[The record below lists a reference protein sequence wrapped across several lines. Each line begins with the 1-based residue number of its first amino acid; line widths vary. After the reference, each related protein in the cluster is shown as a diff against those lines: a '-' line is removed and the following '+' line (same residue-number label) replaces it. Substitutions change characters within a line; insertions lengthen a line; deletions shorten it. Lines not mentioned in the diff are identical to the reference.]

1 MPDPSDIPSGFYV
14 STSTNNKVAAA
25 PAIGFG
31 PAAFGTVTQGAG
43 SGKATA
49 VTLNT
54 KAGVVIMNNAS
65 LAANTAVQF
74 TMTNSAI
81 TGTDVVIVTGGS
93 GGGTAGAYQAHCVS
107 VGAGTAVFRL
117 VNTSAGTLS
126 EAVAINFAVID
137 TYAA

>member
-1 MPDPSDIPSGFYV
+1 MADPSDIPSGFFI
-14 STSTNNKVAAA
+14 STDTNNRIAAA

-31 PAAFGTVTQGAG
+31 PAGYGTVTQLTSKSQG
-43 SGKATA
+43 
-49 VTLNT
+49 VTVNS
-54 KAGVVIMNNAS
+54 KCGVVTMHNAA
-65 LAANTAVQF
+65 LAANTAIQF

-107 VGAGTAVFRL
+107 VAAGSAIFRI
-117 VNTSAGTLS
+117 VNTSAGSLS

-137 TYAA
+137 TAAA